1 VMTDLAIKYE
11 VEKFVMISTDKSVN
25 PSSVMGAS
33 KRLCEKVIQSK
44 AQARGHKT
52 QFIVTRFGNVMGS
65 NGSVIPI
72 FARQIEN
79 GGPVTVTHP
88 EVYRYF
94 MTIPEAC
101 QLVLEAGF
109 MGQGGE
115 IFVFDMGQQV
125 KIADLARAMIKLS
138 GFIPD
143 KDIQIVYTGLRPG
156 EKLYEELLTDA
167 EHTIPT
173 HHPKIKKAHVEELN
187 GKSALSTIDKLLNN
201 LYSYSNEEVV
211 QIMKDLIPEYKSTN
225 GKFKKA
231 NNQEVDKPTISS
243 TQ

>member
-1 VMTDLAIKYE
+1 MLSA
-11 VEKFVMISTDKSVN
+11 
-25 PSSVMGAS
+25 P
-33 KRLCEKVIQSK
+33 
-44 AQARGHKT
+44 
-52 QFIVTRFGNVMGS
+52 

-72 FARQIEN
+72 FNRQIEN

-125 KIADLARAMIKLS
+125 KIADLAKAMIKLS

-143 KDIQIVYTGLRPG
+143 KDIQIIYTGLRPG

-167 EHTIPT
+167 EQTT
-173 HHPKIKKAHVEELN
+173 
-187 GKSALSTIDKLLNN
+187 
-201 LYSYSNEEVV
+201 SYSSSTRSKKRMWKRSVVNRCCENRQAAEQLILLLSNEDVV

-225 GKFKKA
+225 GNFKAK
-231 NNQEVDKPTISS
+231 QKSV
-243 TQ
+243 

>member
-1 VMTDLAIKYE
+1 
-11 VEKFVMISTDKSVN
+11 
-25 PSSVMGAS
+25 MGAS
-33 KRLCEKVIQSK
+33 KRLCEKVVQSR
-44 AQARGHKT
+44 AQEGGHST
-52 QFIVTRFGNVMGS
+52 QFIITRFGNVIGS

-125 KIADLARAMIKLS
+125 KIADLAKAMIKLS

-167 EHTIPT
+167 EMTTST
-173 HHPKIKKAHVEELN
+173 HHEKIKKALVEN
-187 GKSALSTIDKLLNN
+187 IDGKEFLERIDWLLKE
-201 LYSYSNEEVV
+201 LYSLCSCEVV
-211 QIMKDLIPEYKSTN
+211 QVMKDLIPEYHTTN
-225 GKFKKA
+225 GKFKLKQKA
-231 NNQEVDKPTISS
+231 V
-243 TQ
+243 

>member
-1 VMTDLAIKYE
+1 
-11 VEKFVMISTDKSVN
+11 
-25 PSSVMGAS
+25 
-33 KRLCEKVIQSK
+33 
-44 AQARGHKT
+44 
-52 QFIVTRFGNVMGS
+52 MGS

-72 FARQIEN
+72 FAKQIEN

-125 KIADLARAMIKLS
+125 KIADLAKAMIKLS

-167 EHTIPT
+167 ELTIPT
-173 HHPKIKKAHVEELN
+173 HHEKIKKAHVEE
-187 GKSALSTIDKLLNN
+187 IDSGEVMERINSLMTE
-201 LYSYSNEEVV
+201 LYS
-211 QIMKDLIPEYKSTN
+211 MC
-225 GKFKKA
+225 A
-231 NNQEVDKPTISS
+231 C
-243 TQ
+243 